1 MPIKTDF
8 IDFEREKAEDCATTQ
23 NQTKGAVPEVAQTE
37 SERVGLPQYWRLA
50 KDPREVRAIFRFI
63 LADRRV
69 RVERPRLLLVRPP
82 SSGSA
87 QRDGAEAREEFFEGH
102 DEIERSDQIR
112 SPAQPADESPKWM
125 EPNEQTDDPAE
136 FLAEVSRAR
145 YRFSEPT
152 RQTTQHPDAP
162 GSAPS
167 SPEQSLSG
175 QSGDTVGPTSL
186 LDRRVS
192 QRDWE
197 REYGVPYCLIGAAD
211 VLYYHRKRVAS
222 AEVAEIDAAIL
233 RLYGPWIRRHAA
245 SSPIPQDC
253 H

>member
-1 MPIKTDF
+1 M
-8 IDFEREKAEDCATTQ
+8 
-23 NQTKGAVPEVAQTE
+23 
-37 SERVGLPQYWRLA
+37 
-50 KDPREVRAIFRFI
+50 
-63 LADRRV
+63 
-69 RVERPRLLLVRPP
+69 RVERPRLPVVRPP

-87 QRDGAEAREEFFEGH
+87 QRDGGVARAEFFGGQ
-102 DEIERSDQIR
+102 DMIERSDQIR
-112 SPAQPADESPKWM
+112 SPAQPADDSPKWM
-125 EPNEQTDDPAE
+125 EPNEHTYDPAE
-136 FLAEVSRAR
+136 FLADVSRAR

-152 RQTTQHPDAP
+152 RQTTQHPDPA
-162 GSAPS
+162 GSAPN

-175 QSGDTVGPTSL
+175 QSGDTVAPTSL
-186 LDRRVS
+186 LDRRVP
-192 QRDWE
+192 QRGWE

-233 RLYGPWIRRHAA
+233 RLYGPWIRRDAA